1 VHECAGLE
9 SSLHRKTQKGGS
21 DARMDIVGERDFR
34 ERVSKAIEKA
44 RTVLALGTNPELPEV
59 RREKK
64 KACFPLPRHLT
75 FPLCV

>member
-1 VHECAGLE
+1 
-9 SSLHRKTQKGGS
+9 
-21 DARMDIVGERDFR
+21 MDIVGERDFR